1 MATRVWIVIG
11 VLVVVIAAV
20 AVLVVRG
27 YGSAPLRQV
36 SGRTCVGC
44 IETHWNGRSSIR
56 ASRLSGTYAF
66 REDSRYRILFAEGT
80 VQLAGEEL
88 APGCHEGVS
97 AEGDELRLDDARDV
111 RILAPA
117 SVGGCP
123 DDLSQ
128 GTSGS

>member
-1 MATRVWIVIG
+1 VTTRIWIVIG
-11 VLVVVIAAV
+11 VLVVVAAA

-27 YGSAPLRQV
+27 YGSAPLRQA

-66 REDSRYRILFAEGT
+66 REESRYRIQYSEGA
-80 VQLAGEEL
+80 VALAGEEL
-88 APGCHEGVS
+88 APGCHEGV
-97 AEGDELRLDDARDV
+97 ADEGDELRLDDARDV

-117 SVGGCP
+117 PVGGCP

-128 GTSGS
+128 DPSDS